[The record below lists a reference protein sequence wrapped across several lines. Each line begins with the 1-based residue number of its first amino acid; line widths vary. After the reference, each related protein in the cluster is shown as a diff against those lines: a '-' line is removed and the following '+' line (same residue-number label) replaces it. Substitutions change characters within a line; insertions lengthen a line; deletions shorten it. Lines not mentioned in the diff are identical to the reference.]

1 MIPRTSKGRALVL
14 LEVPR
19 DHQANM
25 ADITQAQD
33 IASLDIASPDT
44 TASRR
49 HPATARRDRMVRHLL
64 ASRRMRPDALRRSQD
79 RRSPVMDNHTA
90 GMERLRLSRRTE
102 GLDTTPLRRDHR
114 GTKYQG
120 AVDEHDLDL
129 HV

>member
-19 DHQANM
+19 DRQANM
-25 ADITQAQD
+25 ADIASLD

-102 GLDTTPLRRDHR
+102 GLVTTTLRRDHR
-114 GTKYQG
+114 GTKY
-120 AVDEHDLDL
+120 
-129 HV
+129 

>member
-19 DHQANM
+19 DRQANM
-25 ADITQAQD
+25 ADITRARDIASLD

-102 GLDTTPLRRDHR
+102 GLVTTPLRRDHR
-114 GTKYQG
+114 GTKY
-120 AVDEHDLDL
+120 
-129 HV
+129 